1 MSHYHFSNTRFTI
14 LSIICIIVTLLPFP
28 YLLSIFIKGHFYLPE
43 YLIKPLIAS
52 FINGLFLA
60 VITSFFALLW
70 AVPAALCLSFY
81 DFSYKKL
88 WVSILI
94 LPIAIPSYL
103 NAYVYSD
110 LLYYT
115 GNFAKWYQHTTG
127 YLIPFNI
134 HSTIGAGFVL
144 SLSLYPYIFF
154 PLYLRLRHF
163 PPNIFDYARTIGHR
177 KLKII
182 IQSILK
188 STMPVILFG
197 VSLIILETL
206 ADYGTV
212 SYYGIDAPS
221 LFLFDVWQQT
231 GDITIAVN
239 ITVLFLM
246 LTNIIFFLSYY
257 YQKRKTY
264 NSPKS
269 SGSLQ
274 LFTFKNKIMLYLAHA
289 WLGFLVCIT
298 FLIPVVFF
306 LYYFFLTPLPDIVL
320 FKKLAF
326 NSFTPAVIAAI
337 LCIIIGFLFSYYSYH
352 GHNKVLKFLIMVC
365 CSGYAF
371 PSVILGIAI
380 YAALLYVNRSFNS
393 LFDTHIVFI
402 SGSLFGLI
410 MCYYTKF
417 LTVSYGCLSPVF
429 KTINPSLIQSAIT
442 SGYGHLSASRI
453 IYTPFFKKPMVT
465 AFILVIVDSVKEL
478 PATLLLRP
486 FGFETFATFTYNM
499 AGLERIPEA
508 SSAALILIFM
518 GVVAALIP
526 IIGYVIKDS
535 SFENS

>member
-1 MSHYHFSNTRFTI
+1 MSYYRFTHNKLTI
-14 LSIICIIVTLLPFP
+14 LIVICILFTLLPFP
-28 YLLSIFIKGHFYLPE
+28 YLMSMLIKGHFFLPN
-43 YLIKPLIAS
+43 YLIKPLIIS
-52 FINGLFLA
+52 FVNGLFLA
-60 VITSFFALLW
+60 FITSIFAVLW
-70 AVPAALCLSFY
+70 SVPAALVLSFY

-88 WVSILI
+88 WVSVLI

-115 GNFAKWYQHTTG
+115 SNLAQWYHNLTG
-127 YLIPFNI
+127 SLVPFNI
-134 HSTIGAGFVL
+134 RSTIGGGFVL

-163 PPNIFDYARTIGHR
+163 PPNIFDYARTIGH
-177 KLKII
+177 KKIKII

-188 STMPVILFG
+188 SSMPVIIFG

-212 SYYGIDAPS
+212 SYYGINAPS
-221 LFLFDVWQQT
+221 IFLFDIWQQT
-231 GDITIAVN
+231 GDMTIAVN
-239 ITVLFLM
+239 ITALFLIV
-246 LTNIIFFLSYY
+246 TNIIFFISYY

-264 NSPKS
+264 NSPKN
-269 SGSLQ
+269 SGHLK
-274 LFTFKNKIMLYLAHA
+274 LFTFKSRFTHYIMVA
-289 WLGFLVCIT
+289 WLGFLLLIT
-298 FLIPVVFF
+298 FLIPVMFF

-320 FKKLAF
+320 LKNLTL
-326 NSFTPAVIAAI
+326 NSFTPAVIAAA
-337 LCIIIGFLFSYYSYH
+337 LCVVVGFLFSYYQYH
-352 GHNKVLKFLIMVC
+352 GQSKMLKFLIMVC

-380 YAALLYVNRSFNS
+380 YAGLLYVNRGFNVI
-393 LFDTHIVFI
+393 FDTHSIFI
-402 SGSLFGLI
+402 SGSLLGLI
-410 MCYYTKF
+410 LCYYTKF
-417 LTVSYGCLSPVF
+417 LTVSYGCLAPVF

-442 SGYGHLSASRI
+442 SGHGYVSASRI
-453 IYTPFFKKPMVT
+453 IYPPFFKKPMII

-518 GVVAALIP
+518 GVIAALIP

-535 SFENS
+535 NSENF